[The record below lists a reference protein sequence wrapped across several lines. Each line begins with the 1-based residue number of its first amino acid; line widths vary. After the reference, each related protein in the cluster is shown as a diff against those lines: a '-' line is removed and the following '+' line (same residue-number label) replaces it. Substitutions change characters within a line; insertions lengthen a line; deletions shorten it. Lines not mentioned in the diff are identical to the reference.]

1 MSPRLLPRLLA
12 GAATVLAI
20 AIASGCAA
28 LSGGTSPA
36 PTSTASVS
44 PTVKATATPPTPSA
58 NPASPP
64 EFGEFTEEQLTRIC
78 VNKTVSTF
86 NPDVTFDLGGTRI
99 ERRTV
104 TPEWLVIVPAR
115 TGGLDGRSLC
125 TIGGSPASPVVEMA
139 SGSLDE
145 LPEAQIQ
152 RLIRGE
158 NEGTNP

>member
-1 MSPRLLPRLLA
+1 MA
-12 GAATVLAI
+12 VVI
-20 AIASGCAA
+20 AVSGCAA
-28 LSGGTSPA
+28 LPGATPV
-36 PTSTASVS
+36 PRST
-44 PTVKATATPPTPSA
+44 ATATPTTSAPTPA
-58 NPASPP
+58 ATTTPLPAPTPTTAPAYGDFS
-64 EFGEFTEEQLTRIC
+64 GDQLAQIC
-78 VNKTVSTF
+78 VDETVSTF
-86 NPDVTFDLGGTRI
+86 NPDVTFDLGRTRI

-125 TIGGSPASPVVEMA
+125 TIGGTPASPVIEMA
-139 SGSLDE
+139 SGSIDE